1 MVENIEDVHLNDR
14 FDGLTLE
21 LYNVHMNMYMIYMF
35 LCVWNYNNGIQ
46 SYQDILKCSR
56 RLC

>member
-21 LYNVHMNMYMIYMF
+21 LYNVHMNMDMI
-35 LCVWNYNNGIQ
+35 
-46 SYQDILKCSR
+46 
-56 RLC
+56 